1 MSSFNGILY
10 VVDVSNEMRLLFTTV
25 VRTEREERGTAHSH
39 RLPLI
44 TTETKEKYDMSIQP
58 FKINIPQATL
68 DDLRERLAHTRWPD
82 EVEEAGWDYGT
93 SLGYMKELAN
103 YWQHTYDWRKH
114 EAALNTFTHFKAEV
128 DGVGIHFI
136 HERGKGPNPTPLLL
150 IHGFPDSFY
159 RYHKVIN
166 RLTDPVKYGGDP
178 SNSFDVIVP
187 SIPGTGFSDR
197 VTFSD
202 DTNADLFAK
211 LMTEVLGYGKFV
223 SAGGDHG
230 AIITQALA
238 RKHPEIL
245 IGIHLTDVGY
255 PDQNTDFSQLTP
267 AEMEMAQWV
276 QRWFMEEGIGVNM
289 IMATKPLTLAYGL
302 SDSPVGLASWLI
314 GYGSSGQHGK
324 EELETRFSRDE
335 LLTNVM
341 IYWVTATI
349 NSAVRAYYANA
360 HVASGGNLGKST
372 TVPAAV
378 AHCPYDPPLPR
389 EWAARQVNLK
399 HFTEFPRGG
408 HFMAWEEPELYARD
422 VQDFVSELRG

>member
-1 MSSFNGILY
+1 
-10 VVDVSNEMRLLFTTV
+10 
-25 VRTEREERGTAHSH
+25 
-39 RLPLI
+39 
-44 TTETKEKYDMSIQP
+44 MSIQP
-58 FKINIPQATL
+58 FTINIPQATL
-68 DDLRERLAHTRWPD
+68 DDLHERLARTCWPD
-82 EVEEAGWDYGT
+82 EAEGSGWAYGI
-93 SLGYMKELAN
+93 SLAYMKEVAD
-103 YWQHTYDWRKH
+103 YWLYRYNWRQH
-114 EAALNTFTHFKAEV
+114 EAALNRFAQFKAEV
-128 DGVGIHFI
+128 DGVSIHFI

-150 IHGFPDSFY
+150 LHGFPDSFY
-159 RYHKVIN
+159 RYHKVID
-166 RLTDPVKYGGDP
+166 RLTDPAKYGANP
-178 SNSFDVIVP
+178 KASFDVIVP

-202 DTNADLFAK
+202 DANADLFAR
-211 LMTEVLGYGKFV
+211 LMTEILGYDQFV

-238 RKHPEIL
+238 RKHPELL

-276 QRWFMEEGIGVNM
+276 QRWFIEEGIGVNM

-302 SDSPVGLASWLI
+302 TDSPAGLAAWLI

-324 EELETRFSRDE
+324 AELETRFRRDE

-341 IYWVTATI
+341 IYWVTGTI
-349 NSAVRAYYANA
+349 YSAARAYYENM
-360 HVASGGNLGKST
+360 HVASGGNLGKSE

-389 EWAARQVNLK
+389 EWAARQVNLV
-399 HFTEFPRGG
+399 HFTEFSRGG
-408 HFMAWEEPELYARD
+408 HFMAWEEPELYAKD
-422 VQDFVSELRG
+422 VQEFVNELRQ

>member
-1 MSSFNGILY
+1 MN
-10 VVDVSNEMRLLFTTV
+10 V
-25 VRTEREERGTAHSH
+25 
-39 RLPLI
+39 
-44 TTETKEKYDMSIQP
+44 QP
-58 FKINIPQATL
+58 FTIAVPQATL
-68 DDLRERLAHTRWPD
+68 DDLHERLARTIFPD
-82 EVEEAGWDYGT
+82 DAEGSGWADGISLAYLKEV
-93 SLGYMKELAN
+93 AN
-103 YWQHTYDWRKH
+103 YWLHRYDWHQH
-114 EAALNTFTHFKAEV
+114 EAALNRFAQFKAEV

-150 IHGFPDSFY
+150 LHGFPDSFY
-159 RYHKVIN
+159 RYHKVID
-166 RLTDPVKYGGDP
+166 RLTDPAKYGGDP
-178 SNSFDVIVP
+178 DTSFDVIVP
-187 SIPGTGFSDR
+187 SLPGTGFSDR
-197 VTFSD
+197 VTKSD
-202 DTNADLFAK
+202 DANADLFAR
-211 LMTEVLGYGKFV
+211 LMRDVLGYEQFI

-238 RKHPEIL
+238 RKHPELL

-302 SDSPVGLASWLI
+302 SDSPVGLAAWLI

-324 EELETRFSRDE
+324 EELETRFRRDE

-341 IYWVTATI
+341 IYWVTGTI
-349 NSAVRAYYANA
+349 YSAARAYYENM
-360 HVASGGNLGKST
+360 HVASGGNLGKSE

-389 EWAARQVNLK
+389 EWAARQVNLV

-408 HFMAWEEPELYARD
+408 HFMAWEEPELYTND
-422 VQDFVSELRG
+422 LVDFMGQLRHS

>member
-1 MSSFNGILY
+1 
-10 VVDVSNEMRLLFTTV
+10 
-25 VRTEREERGTAHSH
+25 
-39 RLPLI
+39 
-44 TTETKEKYDMSIQP
+44 MSIQP
-58 FKINIPQATL
+58 FTIAIPQETL
-68 DDLRERLAHTRWPD
+68 ADLHDRLARIRWPD
-82 EVEEAGWDYGT
+82 EVERAGWTYGI
-93 SLGYMKELAN
+93 SLAYMKEVAD
-103 YWQHTYDWRKH
+103 YWLHRYDWRQH
-114 EAALNTFTHFKAEV
+114 EAELNRFAQFKAEV
-128 DGVGIHFI
+128 DGVSIHFI

-150 IHGFPDSFY
+150 LHGFPDSFY
-159 RYHKVIN
+159 RYHKVID
-166 RLTDPVKYGGDP
+166 RLTDPAKYGGDP
-178 SNSFDVIVP
+178 KASFDVIVP
-187 SIPGTGFSDR
+187 SIPGTGFSNR

-202 DTNADLFAK
+202 DANADLFAR
-211 LMTEVLGYGKFV
+211 LMTEILGYEQFV

-238 RKHPEIL
+238 RKHAELL

-302 SDSPVGLASWLI
+302 TDSPAGLAAWLI

-324 EELETRFSRDE
+324 EELETRFRRDE

-341 IYWVTATI
+341 IYWVTGTI
-349 NSAVRAYYANA
+349 YSAARAYYENM
-360 HVASGGNLGKST
+360 HVASGGNLGKSE

-389 EWAARQVNLK
+389 EWAARQINLV

-408 HFMAWEEPELYARD
+408 HFMAWEEPELYAKD
-422 VQDFVSELRG
+422 VQEFVNELRQ